1 MLDEIKS
8 EIISAIE
15 RLKLPIN
22 GLKEDDDLFETV
34 IFDSLIFVRLVVDIQ
49 KHLSLDLL
57 SDVDRLANCKTIS
70 SMSEFIA
77 ERKQRGHS

>member
-1 MLDEIKS
+1 MLNEIKS

-15 RLKLPIN
+15 RLKLPTN
-22 GLKEDDDLFETV
+22 GLKEDDNLFETV

-57 SDVDRLANCKTIS
+57 SDVDKLANCRTIN